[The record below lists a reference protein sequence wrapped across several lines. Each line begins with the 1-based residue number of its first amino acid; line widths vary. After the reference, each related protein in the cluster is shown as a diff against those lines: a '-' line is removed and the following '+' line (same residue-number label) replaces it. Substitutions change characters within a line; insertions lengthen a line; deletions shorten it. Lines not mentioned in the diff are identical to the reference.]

1 MPQNPI
7 KATIVTRVF
16 RAVAAA
22 ANLLTGSGT
31 LVSIIVV
38 APGSAGNLTLNDC
51 TTTGAA
57 AAGNQILSVAFGALT
72 AGQVITVL
80 YPYKLGV
87 TVSAIT
93 TGGSFHVS
101 IGH

>member
-7 KATIVTRVF
+7 LAAVVSRVF

-38 APGSAGNLTLNDC
+38 APGTAGALTLNDC

-57 AAGNQILSVAFGALT
+57 AAGNQILSVAFGDLT
-72 AGQVITVL
+72 AGDVIPVF

-93 TGGSFHVS
+93 TGGSFHVTA
-101 IGH
+101 GH